1 MIQMQLCCEKDTIR
15 MGGNLFSKPKPKPA
29 PAPVVVDNSAQE
41 EAKARAERERL
52 KRLGAA
58 GTRVGVTDALSVQ
71 RKSLLG
77 E

>member
-1 MIQMQLCCEKDTIR
+1 
-15 MGGNLFSKPKPKPA
+15 MGGIVSKPKKPKPSPPPPPPKPEA
-29 PAPVVVDNSAQE
+29 PAVDP
-41 EAKARAERERL
+41 KAEAERERL

-58 GTRVGVTDALSVQ
+58 GKRTGLTDALTVQ